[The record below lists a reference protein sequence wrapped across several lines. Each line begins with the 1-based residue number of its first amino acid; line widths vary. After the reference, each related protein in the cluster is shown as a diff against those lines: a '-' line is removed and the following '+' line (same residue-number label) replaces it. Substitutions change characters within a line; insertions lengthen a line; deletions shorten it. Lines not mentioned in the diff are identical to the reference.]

1 MEGGLYRAANGMLLE
16 SRRQESIAQ
25 NLAGSSIPGFKRQYL
40 VSNSFSD
47 TLAGVTNS
55 STGNGATTTL
65 GSTRYDFTPGVVK
78 RTDRN
83 LDFAF
88 DSYLKQSDDPTLKDG
103 EIFFQVQDAEGNT
116 LLTKNGAFR
125 VNADRE
131 IVTTEGYKIMGDGGP
146 IVLGADDKVEDL
158 NITSDGQVRI
168 NDKTTTPSTLKTLGT
183 MQLVV
188 AKSPQSLTRYTAN
201 YFGDPNE
208 VAGIVPAT
216 SELFNMSNGYLED
229 SNSSPMV
236 EMNSMIESM
245 RAYELHS
252 KLIKSAEELFRQ
264 EQSKLV

>member
-1 MEGGLYRAANGMLLE
+1 MDTGLYRAASGMLLE
-16 SRRQESIAQ
+16 GKRQEAIAQ

-40 VSNSFSD
+40 VSSSFSD
-47 TLAGVTNS
+47 TLSGALSSNEKAGSMTS
-55 STGNGATTTL
+55 L

-83 LDFAF
+83 LDFSF

-103 EIFFQVQDAEGNT
+103 EIFFQVQDADSNVFY
-116 LLTKNGAFR
+116 TKNGAFR
-125 VNADRE
+125 VNSDRE
-131 IVTTEGYKIMGDGGP
+131 IVTTEGYKVVGDGGP

-168 NDKTTTPSTLKTLGT
+168 NDKTTSPSTLKTIGT

-188 AKSPQSLTRYTAN
+188 AKNPQSLTRYTAN

-208 VAGIVPAT
+208 AAGIVPAT
-216 SELFNMSNGYLED
+216 SELFNISNGYLED
-229 SNSSPMV
+229 SNTSPMV

-245 RAYELHS
+245 RSYELHS
-252 KLIKSAEELFRQ
+252 KLIKSAEDLFRQ
-264 EQSKLV
+264 EQSKLI